1 VYAIYQTKYNIIGM
15 LPRSQRTTNRGHMTD
30 VRPASIRK
38 RVFIRLSDYQQIRVH
53 VRTITQNE
61 DAAGKIGNL
70 DKMGERI

>member
-1 VYAIYQTKYNIIGM
+1 
-15 LPRSQRTTNRGHMTD
+15 MTD